1 MKCTRLAFPP
11 SPLLLAAACVALSCS
26 ASAWAAEAPAA
37 ASPSA
42 SAPTTATSSAPAVH
56 EVPDAKVEQ
65 IVQEDDKVRIEETRV
80 RGLTQKLVVK
90 RKDGAPE
97 YEILLSDTGKDI
109 PVRQG
114 AERGNAG
121 QRVWR
126 VLSF

>member
-1 MKCTRLAFPP
+1 MNTVRTGSLPSLRTLA
-11 SPLLLAAACVALSCS
+11 LAACIACACI
-26 ASAWAAEAPAA
+26 APAWASEAPAQAPA
-37 ASPSA
+37 AVPPAA
-42 SAPTTATSSAPAVH
+42 SAPAPTVR
-56 EVPDAKVEQ
+56 EVPEAKVEQ

-80 RGLTQKLVVK
+80 RGLTQKVVVK

-97 YEILLSDTGKDI
+97 YEILLGDTGKDI